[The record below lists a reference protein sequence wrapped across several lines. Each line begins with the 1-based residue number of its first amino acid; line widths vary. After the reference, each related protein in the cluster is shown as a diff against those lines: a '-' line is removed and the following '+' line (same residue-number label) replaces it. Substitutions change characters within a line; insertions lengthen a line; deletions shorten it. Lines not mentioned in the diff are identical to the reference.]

1 MNTRT
6 LTAALPSGTLYVSG
20 AVNGVATTWT
30 NTHDNIWETVAER
43 SEDDVYRV
51 ELTMVNGAGATARTT
66 FTLYYGLHLITDRTR
81 ADVEN
86 RTAKGSYNASDL
98 NRVGAAM
105 DYLAERLRGQGYF
118 PRISPKLDWTEADY
132 PTPSSMGVYLADLRE
147 LRSKLKLRSTTP
159 AAPADMEAL
168 TYQEANNIEKI
179 LEDIDR
185 LVTNAAQA
193 WFYSGDLFSG
203 EV

>member
-1 MNTRT
+1 MSTRT

-20 AVNGVATTWT
+20 TVNGASTTWT
-30 NTHDNIWETVAER
+30 NTHENIWETAAER
-43 SEDDVYRV
+43 SGDDVYEV
-51 ELTMVNGAGATARTT
+51 ELTMVNGAGATARAA
-66 FTLYYGLHLITDRTR
+66 FTLYYGLHLITDRTK

-105 DYLAERLRGQGYF
+105 DYLAGRLRGQGYF

-132 PTPSSMGVYLADLRE
+132 PTPSSMAVYLADLRE
-147 LRSKLKLRSTTP
+147 LRRQLTLRSTSP
-159 AAPADMEAL
+159 AAPVDMEGL
-168 TYQEANNIEKI
+168 TYQEANDIEKI
-179 LEDIDR
+179 LEDIDA
-185 LVTNAAQA
+185 LLTNAAKT
-193 WFYSGDLFSG
+193 WLYSGDVFSG